1 MYKVFAFLK
10 RNTALLT
17 HDEYRAG
24 HVGFHCSH
32 SRRLKGIRGYCV
44 NVRGNGSLADSLGS
58 LYGEITRDEPSGF
71 AEQWDGFPEVYFDD
85 WESWSKAATVE
96 PTRATADGLSNDPDW
111 RLDDGPFLFDPVPD
125 GGGEFRSHHLHME
138 EHTVIPVQRPEYK
151 LTKFMQFYRKN
162 PALSDA
168 DFQAGVLERYAKLSK
183 RLNGLHGYTVNFR
196 DPDQESAMRDFFSPQ
211 SWGFSEEGKVHRQ
224 AFCALW
230 DGAAELFFDS
240 VDAFAAARADQELHA
255 ELCALEQELFEAVW
269 YVEVDENI
277 IVMPNRDPA
286 PDFYYR

>member
-32 SRRLKGIRGYCV
+32 SRRLNGIRGYCV
-44 NVRGNGSLADSLGS
+44 NVRANGDLRDGLGP
-58 LYGEITRDEPSGF
+58 LYSEVTRNEPSEF
-71 AEQWDGFPEVYFDD
+71 AEQWDGFPQVYFDSRD
-85 WESWSKAATVE
+85 TWTQAATPE
-96 PTRATADGLSNDPDW
+96 PTRATAEGLSVDPDW
-111 RLDDGPFLFDPVPD
+111 RLDDGPYLFDPVPD

-138 EHTVIPVQRPEYK
+138 EHLVVPVQRPERK
-151 LTKFMQFYRKN
+151 LTKLMQFFRRN
-162 PALSDA
+162 PTLSET
-168 DFQAGVLERYAKLSK
+168 DFEKVLLGRYAPLTA
-183 RLNGLHGYTVNFR
+183 RMVGLHGYTVNFR
-196 DPDQESAMRDFFSPQ
+196 DPDQESAMRGFFPEQ
-211 SWGFSEEGKVHRQ
+211 AWGFSDEGRTHRQ

-240 VDAFAAARADQELHA
+240 VDAFRAAREDTELHA
-255 ELCALEQELFEAVW
+255 ELSALEGELFEAVW

-286 PDFYYR
+286 PEFYYR